1 MGGFANNAPIVTD
14 GLVFYVDAGN
24 SKSYPGSG
32 TTWSDLV
39 GSNDGTLAN
48 GPTYSSNNGGSI
60 VFDGTND
67 LVTTTLTSNTTFN
80 STFTISCWFNADTVS
95 GFPRPF
101 SKSNNGST
109 TDVGGFSIFFNDSSG
124 TYQIYCRINGNLI
137 NTSSA
142 TFSLGTWNNLTAVF
156 KNGEVT
162 VYLNQSSGVTGT
174 NASALLSGI
183 TTTDDFIIGN
193 LHAADRPFDGNIAT
207 TMIYNRELS
216 STEITQ
222 NYNALKNRFV

>member
-1 MGGFANNAPIVTD
+1 MSYKYGPSIVTD
-14 GLVFYVDAGN
+14 GLVFYVDAAN
-24 SKSYPGSG
+24 DNSYPGTG
-32 TTWSDLV
+32 TTWGDLV
-39 GSNDGTLAN
+39 GGTDGTLTN
-48 GPTYSSNNGGSI
+48 GSTYDSANGGSI
-60 VFDGTND
+60 VFAGDDD
-67 LVTTTLTSNTTFN
+67 LITTTLTSNTIFN
-80 STFTISCWFNADTVS
+80 STFTVSCWFNADTVS
-95 GFPRPF
+95 NFPRPF
-101 SKSNNGST
+101 SKSNNAST
-109 TDVGGFSIFFNDSSG
+109 TDVGGFSVFFNDSSG
-124 TYQIYCRINGNLI
+124 TYQVYCRINGNLI

-142 TFSLGTWNNLTAVF
+142 TFSLSSWNNLTVVF
-156 KNGEVT
+156 KDGEAT

-193 LHAADRPFDGNIAT
+193 LHAADRPFDGKIAT

>member
-1 MGGFANNAPIVTD
+1 MSYSYGRSIVTD
-14 GLVFYVDAGN
+14 GLVFYVDAAN
-24 SKSYPGSG
+24 SKSYPGTG
-32 TTWSDLV
+32 TTWSDLI
-39 GSNDGTLAN
+39 GSNDGTLTN
-48 GPTYSSNNGGSI
+48 GPTYDSANGGSI

-67 LVTTTLTSNTTFN
+67 LITTTLTSNTVFN
-80 STFTISCWFNADTVS
+80 STFTVSCWFNANTVS
-95 GFPRPF
+95 SFPRLL
-101 SKSNNGST
+101 SKAVTGT
-109 TDVGGFSIFFNDSSG
+109 ATETGGFGVFFNDSSG
-124 TYQIYCRINGNLI
+124 TYQVYCRVNGNLI

-156 KNGEVT
+156 KDGEAT

-193 LHAADRPFDGNIAT
+193 LHAANRPFDGKIAT

-216 STEITQ
+216 STEVLQ
-222 NYNALKNRFV
+222 NYNALKNRFI